1 MEDHHDDLGDDLSG
15 LGDDLQFLIA
25 DVTPSDWTDDEDD
38 QEAES
43 IVLHW
48 TQPGLYLAN
57 FKEAMRMPALRSKE
71 IEFAE
76 VALSPQG
83 WPNLLLSIRKQAVG
97 QQQLD
102 LSTTVQTHDPQQRHM
117 LIEYFK
123 QKPVLTLVMTV
134 PRSLRSDAP
143 AQHAKQA
150 FIQLLGEAASA
161 QDNTNKSFI
170 AFFEDRADAIN
181 SDIWRSLGQRLHM

>member
-1 MEDHHDDLGDDLSG
+1 MYVEDHHDDLGDDLSG

-71 IEFAE
+71 IELAE
-76 VALSPQG
+76 TEAISALTTTDVSENQT
-83 WPNLLLSIRKQAVG
+83 IDEED
-97 QQQLD
+97 LD
-102 LSTTVQTHDPQQRHM
+102 IFVSQ
-117 LIEYFK
+117 
-123 QKPVLTLVMTV
+123 
-134 PRSLRSDAP
+134 
-143 AQHAKQA
+143 
-150 FIQLLGEAASA
+150 
-161 QDNTNKSFI
+161 
-170 AFFEDRADAIN
+170 
-181 SDIWRSLGQRLHM
+181 